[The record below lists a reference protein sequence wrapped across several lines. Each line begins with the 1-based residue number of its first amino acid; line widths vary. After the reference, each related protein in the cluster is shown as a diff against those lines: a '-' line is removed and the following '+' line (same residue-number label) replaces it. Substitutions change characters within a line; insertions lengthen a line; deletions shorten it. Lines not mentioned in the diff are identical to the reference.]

1 MLSFNQV
8 RLEVKGKADSF
19 EVPKTQLPISTE
31 YCGEEKMV
39 VVGMIK
45 VKLPP

>member
-1 MLSFNQV
+1 M
-8 RLEVKGKADSF
+8 EVKGKADSF
-19 EVPKTQLPISTE
+19 GVPKTQLPISTE

-39 VVGMIK
+39 VVAMIR